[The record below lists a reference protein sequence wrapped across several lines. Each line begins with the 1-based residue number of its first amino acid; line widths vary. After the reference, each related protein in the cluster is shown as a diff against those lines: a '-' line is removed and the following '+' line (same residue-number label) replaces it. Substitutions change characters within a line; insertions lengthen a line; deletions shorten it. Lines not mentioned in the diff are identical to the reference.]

1 MASYN
6 KVILIGNL
14 TRDVELKHTPKG
26 TAIANLSLAVNR
38 EWKDPTSG
46 EKKTDVCY
54 IECKSFGKQAEVLA
68 QYLTKG
74 NPLMIEG
81 RLNLDTWDDKA
92 TGARRSKLGV
102 IIESFQFIG
111 GKSDAKPIAIS
122 PVTNAPA
129 QPNLPVGDDD
139 DFPPF

>member
-14 TRDVELKHTPKG
+14 TRDVELRHTAKG

-38 EWKDPTSG
+38 EWKDPNSG
-46 EKKTDVCY
+46 EKRTDVCY

-68 QYLTKG
+68 QYLAKG
-74 NPLMIEG
+74 NPLMLEG
-81 RLNLDTWDDKA
+81 RLNLESWEDKN
-92 TGARRSKLGV
+92 TGSKRSKLGV

-111 GKSDAKPIAIS
+111 VKSDAKPGTS
-122 PVTNAPA
+122 APA
-129 QPNLPVGDDD
+129 PKPAAEPEIPVDSDDD
-139 DFPPF
+139 VPF